1 MIFETISRSGLF
13 LVIIKSLF
21 MVFEVRF
28 ASPAYVA
35 VTIYFPLALM
45 AYPLKDADPFS
56 IATVWL

>member
-1 MIFETISRSGLF
+1 MIFETISKSGLF
-13 LVIIKSLF
+13 LVIIKILF

-28 ASPAYVA
+28 ASPVYVA
-35 VTIYFPLALM
+35 VTMYVPLALV